1 MNKIISKC
9 IILVIILGVSWI
21 ASLSH
26 ISGPMK
32 EMNDYAGTSE
42 EKTAIPQNYLTSVSN
57 SSPDDCILINAIDN
71 ANLPSRRFTPNEYI
85 HLNLSPA
92 DLAAVFVP
100 NIPGL
105 LQHAATTEFL
115 TSHPGA
121 ELHCRDGLNSEEPP
135 QV

>member
-71 ANLPSRRFTPNEYI
+71 ANFPSSRFTPNEDI
-85 HLNLSPA
+85 QLNLSPA
-92 DLAAVFVP
+92 GLTGDVVP
-100 NIPGL
+100 KIPRL
-105 LQHAATTEFL
+105 SQHATTPEFL

-121 ELHCRDGLNSEEPP
+121 EHHCRDGLNSEEPP